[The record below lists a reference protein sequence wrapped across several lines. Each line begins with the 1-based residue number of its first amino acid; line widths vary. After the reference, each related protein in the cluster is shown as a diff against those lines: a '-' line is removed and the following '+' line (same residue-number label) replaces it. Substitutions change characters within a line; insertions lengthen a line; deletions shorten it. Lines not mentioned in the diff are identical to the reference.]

1 MCGERTTWG
10 RPWLPE
16 EVSPHPVTLRRPHG
30 LPYQERGACCPL
42 RGLGG
47 SARAPGAV
55 GAVSFR
61 TTALRRLMAMWQTL
75 CPSLRRRCRSFQ
87 AASYSGESIPGPPTP
102 LRSVRPALAR
112 PPRHPVTPGAP
123 CPPSPMTPTCQH
135 SAQASTH
142 TSGPGYTA
150 NPQCLHRLCLTSRVS
165 KLVSRD
171 CFSDLSI

>member
-10 RPWLPE
+10 RPRLPE
-16 EVSPHPVTLRRPHG
+16 EVSPHPVTLGRPHGRPHG

-42 RGLGG
+42 GGLGG

-112 PPRHPVTPGAP
+112 PPAILSPPGLPAL
-123 CPPSPMTPTCQH
+123 
-135 SAQASTH
+135 QA
-142 TSGPGYTA
+142 
-150 NPQCLHRLCLTSRVS
+150 L
-165 KLVSRD
+165 
-171 CFSDLSI
+171 